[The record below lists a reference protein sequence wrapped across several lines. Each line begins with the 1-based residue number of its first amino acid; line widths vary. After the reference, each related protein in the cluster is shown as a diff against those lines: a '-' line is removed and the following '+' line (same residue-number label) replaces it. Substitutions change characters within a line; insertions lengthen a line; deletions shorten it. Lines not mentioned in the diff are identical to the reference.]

1 MIRHDHKKEAA
12 RVRQRATGPQASIST
27 FQIQQQSRPS
37 KNSFIALAR

>member
-12 RVRQRATGPQASIST
+12 RDAGAGTGPQASIST